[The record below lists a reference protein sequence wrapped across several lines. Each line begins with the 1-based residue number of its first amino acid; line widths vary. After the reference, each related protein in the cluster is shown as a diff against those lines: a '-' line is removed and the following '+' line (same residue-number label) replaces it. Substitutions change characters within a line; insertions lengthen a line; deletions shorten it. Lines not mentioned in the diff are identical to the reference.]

1 MQYRGP
7 LRRGACAPLRSRS
20 SNSSNARV
28 RRDVA
33 LAIIERG
40 YGKPTQPTAIFPPDG
55 VQCEVALT
63 GLDELGAPFEA
74 KRRPKA

>member
-28 RRDVA
+28 RLD
-33 LAIIERG
+33 AIIERG
-40 YGKPTQPTAIFPPDG
+40 YGKPTQPTAIFPPEG